1 MDFTH
6 RPIACAIALS
16 AILLSPPN
24 SRAADVAADTPPSQI
39 VGKAYRLEH
48 VYLVSFHVPSANV
61 DKILQALAA
70 AVGLPYGKYDHVAF
84 IDAEGLQQFR
94 PLAGSKA
101 GASENIRRNP
111 SKVVT
116 VSLVHDA
123 TVLHKALDAIYQ
135 AHSAEEPVIY
145 ITQGWRTRS
154 TNPDENNPNRWW
166 NQRKTTN

>member
-1 MDFTH
+1 MYRTH
-6 RPIACAIALS
+6 WLIACAIALS
-16 AILLSPPN
+16 LTLLAPAN
-24 SRAADVAADTPPSQI
+24 SGAASVAADTSPDQI
-39 VGKAYRLEH
+39 VGKAYRVEQ
-48 VYLVSFHVPSANV
+48 VYLVSVQVSPATV
-61 DKILQALAA
+61 DKILQALGA

-135 AHSAEEPVIY
+135 AHSAEEPVVY

-166 NQRKTTN
+166 NQKKPK